1 MPIGYDYHCDACE
14 YDWMLFSTRLA
25 LGPTQWEHVRYTCFK
40 CQTFLTVA
48 NSVDRSS
55 WAIWVR
61 NNRQSLDKN
70 PTLAQLVNLV
80 DQQLSSVH
88 GFTPSNSNSVQSC
101 VPNVRTTKCVT
112 LLSVIIRCDARAVT
126 NTRDTLSTIMA
137 FRSTPKQSRTN
148 RSTNNHRMQGA
159 SVASFF
165 EINVNSRRPVMRCV
179 RRVEKP
185 T

>member
-25 LGPTQWEHVRYTCFK
+25 LGPTQWEHVRYTCFT

-70 PTLAQLVNLV
+70 PALAQLVNLV

-88 GFTPSNSNSVQSC
+88 GFTPIQLKLGTILC
-101 VPNVRTTKCVT
+101 PECK
-112 LLSVIIRCDARAVT
+112 DDQM
-126 NTRDTLSTIMA
+126 RDIA
-137 FRSTPKQSRTN
+137 FGDHP
-148 RSTNNHRMQGA
+148 
-159 SVASFF
+159 
-165 EINVNSRRPVMRCV
+165 MRCPRCHKYTGHFV
-179 RRVEKP
+179 NDHGISIYTEAEPDEQIDK
-185 T
+185 